1 MTMHHKNRRDENLT
15 NNKNK
20 KKQITIYLPP
30 ELKKKLQLEA
40 ANRGYTLKDLL
51 VIILNEYL
59 EKANSQE

>member
-1 MTMHHKNRRDENLT
+1 MTIHHKNRRDENLP

-40 ANRGYTLKDLL
+40 ANRGYTLKNF
-51 VIILNEYL
+51 VN
-59 EKANSQE
+59 